1 MAATSKVDLFAA
13 IRRDARVEQ
22 LSIRALADKYNVHR
36 RTVREAL
43 ESPWP
48 QPRKKLARS
57 GRAAPTPDRGV
68 GAAS

>member
-1 MAATSKVDLFAA
+1 MAGTSKVDLFAA

-22 LSIRALADKYNVHR
+22 LSIRAVADKYNVHR

-43 ESPWP
+43 ESPWLR
-48 QPRKKLARS
+48 PRKKLARS
-57 GRAAPTPDRGV
+57 GMAAPTPDRGV